1 MTKIGFVSTLGRT
14 LAGGLIGG
22 ISLLALAA
30 GAASA
35 QDLSLAGKTIGVAVV
50 GTQHFWDR
58 EAFKGATEEIEK
70 LGGTVVPTDGGRDN
84 QVHANNHDVFLTRKV
99 DAVVTILG
107 DASVDP
113 KLKALKAAGIPIF
126 TVDHLSPEAVN
137 NTASDNYYTGSQIG
151 ILLAKAI
158 GGKGK
163 VAVFNAFSGSLQFCG
178 VRYDL
183 WKYVL
188 EDFPDIEIIKPELA
202 EVFANS
208 PEDARKQTLALLEQ
222 HPKGT
227 LDAIHVACWDQP
239 AIGVV
244 QAIEEAGRAGDV
256 VVTAVDAGPE
266 TLEIIAEKDSPFVAN
281 IAQQPYLIGKTAAE
295 NVARHFA
302 GEKLLSQTFVPVIP
316 VDGPEDAKRV
326 YKQLGYG
333 TIN

>member
-1 MTKIGFVSTLGRT
+1 MSKNAASRSVAGRIAGS
-14 LAGGLIGG
+14 LVGGL
-22 ISLLALAA
+22 SLLALGL
-30 GAASA
+30 GAAAA
-35 QDLSLAGKTIGVAVV
+35 QELSLEGKTIGVAVV

-58 EAFKGATEEIEK
+58 EAFKGATETVER

-84 QVHANNHDVFLTRKV
+84 QVHADNHDVFITRQV
-99 DAVVTILG
+99 DAVITILG

-113 KLKALKAAGIPIF
+113 KLEALSAAGIPVF
-126 TVDHLSPEAVN
+126 TVDHLTPHAVN
-137 NTASDNYYTGSQIG
+137 NSASDNYYTGSQIG
-151 ILLAKAI
+151 ILLAKAL

-188 EDFPDIEIIKPELA
+188 DDFPEIEIIQPELA
-202 EVFANS
+202 EEFSNA
-208 PEDARKQTLALLEQ
+208 PEDARQQTLALLEQ
-222 HPKGT
+222 HPQGE

-244 QAIEEAGRAGDV
+244 QAIEEAGRTDV

-266 TLEIIAEKDSPFVAN
+266 TLEIIAEEDSPFVAN
-281 IAQQPYLIGKTAAE
+281 IAQQPYLIGSTAAE

-302 GEKLLSQTFVPVIP
+302 GEELLSQTFVPVIP
-316 VDGPEDAKRV
+316 VDGPEEAKRV
-326 YKQLGYG
+326 YKELGYG
-333 TIN
+333 ELD

>member
-1 MTKIGFVSTLGRT
+1 MSIRLSRSSAGRR
-14 LAGGLIGG
+14 AIGGLVAGL
-22 ISLLALAA
+22 SLLAFAA
-30 GAASA
+30 GSA
-35 QDLSLAGKTIGVAVV
+35 NAEDLSLAGKTIGVAVV

-58 EAFKGATEEIEK
+58 EAFKGASETIEK

-99 DAVVTILG
+99 DAVITILG

-113 KLKALKAAGIPIF
+113 KLKALKAAGIPVF
-126 TVDHLSPEAVN
+126 TVDHLSSEAVN
-137 NTASDNYYTGSQIG
+137 NTASDNYFTGSQIG

-188 EDFPDIEIIKPELA
+188 DDFPEIEIVKPELA
-202 EVFANS
+202 EVFSNA

-222 HPKGT
+222 YPKGT

-244 QAIEEAGRAGDV
+244 QAIEEAGRTGDV

-281 IAQQPYLIGKTAAE
+281 IAQQPYLIGSTAAE
-295 NVARHFA
+295 NVARYLA
-302 GEKLLSQTFVPVIP
+302 GETLLSQTFVPVLP
-316 VDGPEDAKRV
+316 VDGPEEAKRI

-333 TIN
+333 TLD

>member
-1 MTKIGFVSTLGRT
+1 MRF
-14 LAGGLIGG
+14 AGI
-22 ISLLALAA
+22 AA
-30 GAASA
+30 GILLGGSWLMALGASA
-35 QDLSLAGKTIGVAVV
+35 ANAEGLSLAGKTIGIAVV

-58 EAFKGATEEIEK
+58 EAFKGATETVEK

-99 DAVVTILG
+99 DAVITILG

-113 KLKALKAAGIPIF
+113 KLKALKDAGIPVF
-126 TVDHLSPEAVN
+126 TVDHLTPNAVN

-188 EDFPDIEIIKPELA
+188 DDFPEIEIIQPELA
-202 EVFANS
+202 EVFSNS
-208 PEDARKQTLALLEQ
+208 PEDARQQTLALLEQ
-222 HPKGT
+222 HPKGS
-227 LDAIHVACWDQP
+227 LDAIHVSCWDQP

-244 QAIEEAGRAGDV
+244 QALEEAGRTEV
-256 VVTAVDAGPE
+256 KVTAVDAGPE

-281 IAQQPYLIGKTAAE
+281 IAQQPRLIGSTAAE
-295 NVARHFA
+295 NVARYFG
-302 GEKLLSQTFVPVIP
+302 GETLLSQTFVPVIP
-316 VDGPEDAKRV
+316 VAGPEEAKKV
-326 YKQLGYG
+326 YQQLGYG
-333 TIN
+333 NLD

>member
-1 MTKIGFVSTLGRT
+1 MTRNISST
-14 LAGGLIGG
+14 LAGRMAGALVGGL
-22 ISLLALAA
+22 SLLALGL

-35 QDLSLAGKTIGVAVV
+35 QELSLAGKTVGVAVV

-58 EAFKGATEEIEK
+58 EAFKGAKETVEK

-84 QVHANNHDVFLTRKV
+84 QVHADNHDVFITRKV
-99 DAVVTILG
+99 DAVITILG

-113 KLKALKAAGIPIF
+113 KLKAIKEAGIPVF
-126 TVDHLSPEAVN
+126 TVDHLTPYAVN
-137 NTASDNYYTGSQIG
+137 NSASDNYYTGSQIG

-188 EDFPDIEIIKPELA
+188 EDFPEIEIIKPELA
-202 EVFANS
+202 EVFSNS
-208 PEDARKQTLALLEQ
+208 PEDARQQTLALLEQ
-222 HPKGT
+222 HPKGD

-244 QAIEEAGRAGDV
+244 QALEEAGRTEV
-256 VVTAVDAGPE
+256 KVTAVDAGPE
-266 TLEIIAEKDSPFVAN
+266 TLEIIAEENSPFVAN
-281 IAQQPYLIGKTAAE
+281 IAQQPYLIGSTAAE
-295 NVARHFA
+295 NVARYFA
-302 GEKLLSQTFVPVIP
+302 GEQLLSQTFVPVIP
-316 VDGPEDAKRV
+316 VAGPEEAKKV

-333 TIN
+333 SLD

>member
-1 MTKIGFVSTLGRT
+1 MSNIAATRSTAARITGAL
-14 LAGGLIGG
+14 LGGL
-22 ISLLALAA
+22 SLVALGM
-30 GAASA
+30 GASQA
-35 QDLSLAGKTIGVAVV
+35 QELSLEGKTVGVAVV

-58 EAFKGATEEIEK
+58 EAFKGATEAVER

-84 QVHANNHDVFLTRKV
+84 QVHADNHDVFLTRQV
-99 DAVVTILG
+99 DAVITILG

-113 KLKALKAAGIPIF
+113 KLAALSEAGIPVF
-126 TVDHLSPEAVN
+126 TIDHLTPHAVN

-151 ILLAKAI
+151 ILAAKAL

-188 EDFPDIEIIKPELA
+188 EDFPEIEIIQPELA
-202 EVFANS
+202 EEFSNA
-208 PEDARKQTLALLEQ
+208 PENARQQTLALLEQ
-222 HPKGT
+222 YPEGQ

-244 QAIEEAGRAGDV
+244 QAIEEAGRTDV
-256 VVTAVDAGPE
+256 IVTAVDAGPD
-266 TLEIIAEKDSPFVAN
+266 TLEIIAEEGSPFVAN
-281 IAQQPYLIGKTAAE
+281 IAQQPYLIGATAAE
-295 NVARHFA
+295 NVARHLA
-302 GEKLLSQTFVPVIP
+302 GEELLSQTFVPVVP
-316 VDGPEDAKRV
+316 VDGPESAKAV

-333 TIN
+333 ELN